1 MKTPFFIVKSH
12 FFCVEPVIIIKI
24 IIKKQKIRP
33 LIYLNSGEA
42 ADLTALASQA
52 RNCKTILS
60 HRGFFF
66 FFFFF
71 FLIIHIKKC
80 DCHPAT
86 ATATLP
92 LPHCHCQAASVKQ
105 PVS

>member
-52 RNCKTILS
+52 RNCLPA
-60 HRGFFF
+60 RFFF

-71 FLIIHIKKC
+71 FSYNTYKK
-80 DCHPAT
+80 
-86 ATATLP
+86 
-92 LPHCHCQAASVKQ
+92 V
-105 PVS
+105 